1 MARKPVHGE
10 DLLTTPVQIE
20 FAPLSL
26 SLEENTMHES
36 TNDTMKTESASWT
49 DAVAAG
55 GNSVFR
61 TVEDGM
67 GTIGRE
73 TWNFF
78 HHFPGHGTIVGGAVG
93 LGAAM
98 LVGVAELATACF
110 TAYVSYRIFAYGE
123 SLSEAVEKAIKFEA
137 GKLEKKERDK
147 PIPE

>member
-1 MARKPVHGE
+1 M
-10 DLLTTPVQIE
+10 Q
-20 FAPLSL
+20 
-26 SLEENTMHES
+26 ES
-36 TNDTMKTESASWT
+36 TNDTMETESSSWT
-49 DAVAAG
+49 DTVAEG
-55 GNSVFR
+55 GTGVFR

-67 GTIGRE
+67 NAVGKA

-78 HHFPGHGTIVGGAVG
+78 HHLPGHGTLAGGAVG

-123 SLSEAVEKAIKFEA
+123 SLSEAIENAIKFEG
-137 GKLEKKERDK
+137 GKLEKEEIEK